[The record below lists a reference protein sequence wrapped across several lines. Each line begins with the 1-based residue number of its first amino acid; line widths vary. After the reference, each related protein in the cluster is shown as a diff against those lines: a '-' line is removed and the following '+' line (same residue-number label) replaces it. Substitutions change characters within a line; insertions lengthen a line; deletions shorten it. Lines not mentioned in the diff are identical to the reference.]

1 MTYTLSSCILSDMN
15 ALLTYLKRLHEI
27 KESGIATSER
37 SYYPALDTL
46 FNTIGANLSPK
57 VLTIHDISDQGSGH
71 PDYALQVDSTHDLR
85 AVIEA
90 KPTDVDVTVI
100 MQSKQVR
107 DYLAGYNLCLV
118 VNLRDFALVQMG
130 RNNQVELIMRY
141 PLAADERT
149 FWRTSPEILA
159 KLHNDGLT
167 DFLISVLTWDA
178 TISRPKDLAEALARY
193 AREALRRLEHQ
204 SAEALA
210 PLRLALSNVL
220 GLHFTDEVGEHFFRS
235 SLVQTLFYG
244 LFSAWVIW
252 NWNSKIDDQ
261 FRWREA
267 GDYLSLPIMRELFER
282 IAIPSQLEML
292 DIRRPLEWAE
302 ATLRRTSWE
311 EFSASFSG
319 DAVNYFYEPFLEAYD
334 PSLRE
339 QLGVWYTP
347 REIIRYQ
354 VARVNHLLR
363 EELNI
368 PAGLADE
375 RVIVLDPA
383 VGTGGYLLEVLQ
395 VINTTLIESGM
406 GAMRGL
412 ELRNAAIKRIFG
424 FEILPA
430 PFVVAHMQVATL
442 LADQGIPLEAQQRV
456 GIYLTNSLTGWD
468 IEEVKQLVMPD
479 FPALKHEAEAAS
491 KVKHEA
497 KILVILGNPP
507 YRGPGGVTE
516 DEEQELLAPYY
527 VGLSERFNIQ
537 ARGINDLY
545 VRFFR
550 LAERQI
556 GETTGR
562 GIISYISNS
571 SWLKGLSHPIMRE
584 RMLSTF
590 NQIWIDNLNGGGLF
604 RGSRGPDGK
613 PDRSIFEYVGGHGSV
628 GITVATAIACM
639 VKTGESF
646 NQSWVWYRDLWGQ
659 GYEKRQRLADDALHS
674 TTEMNTC
681 YRPLAPREATRFV
694 LVPVGS
700 EEEYLTWPALDELFV
715 HHYPGVKTSRDTDLV
730 SIDPQRLRERMQHYF
745 DRNLDDDKVTEYA
758 PVLMRNASGFDAK
771 ATRWEL
777 LKNSIFREDRLIRVA
792 YRPFDNRW
800 LYWEGTTKLLD
811 RNRVELFEQV
821 FPGNLYL
828 EAVRRQR
835 KSNRY
840 DHGVVL
846 SYFIDLNFVD
856 GGARSFPLYERQKGA
871 MFEAIRSNFRDELLI
886 LLSDAYGS
894 YPKLAEDLFYHIS
907 AILNTPKYREECA
920 GYIEE
925 NWPRIPIPE
934 DLELLQAS
942 AMLGQQVANLLRSE
956 VIFKVPDE
964 LRTIAIPTRSDGK
977 QLTEAD
983 LQVTVRYGRIGK
995 YEPRSDDTGKMTGR
1009 LWWNNVAYWDNVPKN
1024 VWSFTIGGYPVVKKW
1039 LDYRHIDKLGRSLHS
1054 DEIRYLTEMVQRIAA
1069 LLALGSS
1076 LDANY
1081 TTIKGNT
1088 LPVHIPSITP
1098 SFSVLSDC

>member
-1 MTYTLSSCILSDMN
+1 MN
-15 ALLTYLKRLHEI
+15 ALLTYLKRLHDI

-57 VLTIHDISDQGSGH
+57 VLAIHDISDQGSGH
-71 PDYALQVDSTHDLR
+71 PDYALQVDGTHDLR

-107 DYLAGYNLCLV
+107 GYLAGYNLCLV

-130 RNNQVELIMRY
+130 RNNQVKLIMRY
-141 PLAADERT
+141 PLTADERM
-149 FWRTSPEILA
+149 FWRTSPENLA
-159 KLHNDGLT
+159 KLHNDGLA

-178 TISRPKDLAEALARY
+178 PISRPKDLAEALARY

-210 PLRLALSNVL
+210 PLRLALSKVL

-244 LFSAWVIW
+244 LFSAWVVW
-252 NWNSKIDDQ
+252 NRNSTIDDQ

-311 EFSASFSG
+311 KFSASFSG
-319 DAVNYFYEPFLEAYD
+319 DAVNYFYEPFLEAFD
-334 PSLRE
+334 PGLRE

-354 VARVNHLLR
+354 VARVDQLLR

-368 PAGLADE
+368 PTGLADE

-383 VGTGGYLLEVLQ
+383 VGTGGYLLEVLR
-395 VINTTLIESGM
+395 VINTSLIESGM
-406 GAMRGL
+406 GAMRGI

-468 IEEVKQLVMPD
+468 IEEVEQLAMPD
-479 FPALKHEAEAAS
+479 FPALNNEAEAAS

-507 YRGPGGVTE
+507 YRGPAGVA
-516 DEEQELLAPYY
+516 EEEEHALLAPYY
-527 VGLSERFNIQ
+527 VGLNERFNIQ

-556 GETTGR
+556 AETTGR

-584 RMLSTF
+584 RMLTTF

-628 GITVATAIACM
+628 GITLATAITCM
-639 VKTGESF
+639 VKTGGSF
-646 NQSWVWYRDLWGQ
+646 EHSEVWYRELWGQ
-659 GYEKRQRLADDALHS
+659 GHEKRQHLADDALLS
-674 TTEMNTC
+674 TSKISAR
-681 YRPLAPREATRFV
+681 YQPLTPKEATRFI
-694 LVPVGS
+694 LVPAGL
-700 EEEYLTWPALDELFV
+700 EENYFLWPALDELFV
-715 HHYPGVKTSRDTDLV
+715 HHYPGVKTSRDPDLI
-730 SIDPQRLRERMQHYF
+730 SIDPQILRERMQHYF
-745 DRNLDDDKVTEYA
+745 DSNLDDDEVAKYA
-758 PVLMRNASGFDAK
+758 PSLMRDTSGLDAK
-771 ATRWEL
+771 ATRRVL
-777 LKNSIFREDRLIRVA
+777 LKDSRFREDHLIRVA

-811 RNRVELFEQV
+811 RNRMELFRQI

-835 KSNRY
+835 KANRY

-846 SYFIDLNFVD
+846 SYFVDLNFVD
-856 GGARSFPLYERQKGA
+856 GGARCFPLYERQPGA
-871 MFEAIRSNFRDELLI
+871 MFEATRSNFRDELLA
-886 LLSDAYGS
+886 LLTEVYGD
-894 YPKLAEDLFYHIS
+894 YPNLVEDLFYHIT
-907 AILNTPKYREECA
+907 AILNTPKYREESA

-925 NWPRIPIPE
+925 NWPRIPLPD

-942 AMLGQQVANLLRSE
+942 AMLGQQVANLLRPE
-956 VIFKVPDE
+956 VIFKVPE
-964 LRTIAIPTRSDGK
+964 KLRSLAIPTRSDGK

-983 LQVTVRYGRIGK
+983 LQMTVRYGGIGK
-995 YEPRSDDTGKMTGR
+995 YEPRLDETGKMTGR
-1009 LWWNNVAYWDNVPKN
+1009 LWWNNVAYWDNVPLN

-1039 LDYRHIDKLGRSLHS
+1039 LDYRHIGKLGRSLHS
-1054 DEIRYLTEMVQRIAA
+1054 DEVRYLTEMVQRIAV

-1076 LDANY
+1076 LDTNY
-1081 TTIKGNT
+1081 ATIKVNT
-1088 LPVHIPSITP
+1088 LAVRKAAITP
-1098 SFSVLSDC
+1098 NFSA

>member
-1 MTYTLSSCILSDMN
+1 MN
-15 ALLTYLKRLHEI
+15 ALLIYLKRLRDI
-27 KESGIATSER
+27 KESGIATLER
-37 SYYPALDTL
+37 SYYSALDTL

-57 VLTIHDISDQGSGH
+57 VLAIHDISDQGSGH
-71 PDYALQVDSTHDLR
+71 PDYALQVDGTHDLR

-107 DYLAGYNLCLV
+107 GYLAGYNLCLV
-118 VNLRDFALVQMG
+118 VNFRDFALVQMG
-130 RNNQVELIMRY
+130 KNNRVELIMRY
-141 PLAADERT
+141 PLTADERT
-149 FWRTSPEILA
+149 FWRTSPENLA

-167 DFLISVLTWDA
+167 DFLISVLTWSA

-252 NWNSKIDDQ
+252 NRNSTIDDQ

-363 EELNI
+363 EELHI

-375 RVIVLDPA
+375 RVFVLDPA

-442 LADQGIPLEAQQRV
+442 LADKDIPLEAQQRV

-571 SWLKGLSHPIMRE
+571 SWLKGLSHPIMR
-584 RMLSTF
+584 
-590 NQIWIDNLNGGGLF
+590 
-604 RGSRGPDGK
+604 
-613 PDRSIFEYVGGHGSV
+613 
-628 GITVATAIACM
+628 
-639 VKTGESF
+639 
-646 NQSWVWYRDLWGQ
+646 
-659 GYEKRQRLADDALHS
+659 
-674 TTEMNTC
+674 
-681 YRPLAPREATRFV
+681 
-694 LVPVGS
+694 
-700 EEEYLTWPALDELFV
+700 
-715 HHYPGVKTSRDTDLV
+715 
-730 SIDPQRLRERMQHYF
+730 
-745 DRNLDDDKVTEYA
+745 
-758 PVLMRNASGFDAK
+758 
-771 ATRWEL
+771 
-777 LKNSIFREDRLIRVA
+777 
-792 YRPFDNRW
+792 
-800 LYWEGTTKLLD
+800 
-811 RNRVELFEQV
+811 
-821 FPGNLYL
+821 
-828 EAVRRQR
+828 
-835 KSNRY
+835 
-840 DHGVVL
+840 
-846 SYFIDLNFVD
+846 
-856 GGARSFPLYERQKGA
+856 
-871 MFEAIRSNFRDELLI
+871 
-886 LLSDAYGS
+886 
-894 YPKLAEDLFYHIS
+894 
-907 AILNTPKYREECA
+907 
-920 GYIEE
+920 
-925 NWPRIPIPE
+925 
-934 DLELLQAS
+934 
-942 AMLGQQVANLLRSE
+942 
-956 VIFKVPDE
+956 
-964 LRTIAIPTRSDGK
+964 
-977 QLTEAD
+977 
-983 LQVTVRYGRIGK
+983 
-995 YEPRSDDTGKMTGR
+995 
-1009 LWWNNVAYWDNVPKN
+1009 
-1024 VWSFTIGGYPVVKKW
+1024 
-1039 LDYRHIDKLGRSLHS
+1039 
-1054 DEIRYLTEMVQRIAA
+1054 
-1069 LLALGSS
+1069 
-1076 LDANY
+1076 
-1081 TTIKGNT
+1081 
-1088 LPVHIPSITP
+1088 
-1098 SFSVLSDC
+1098 